1 VFSLTARILV
11 LHGLLRNSNRNSSDI
26 HRNTMRM
33 KLVSLNLGVPREVT
47 WHGTTVSTGIFKQ
60 PVDGTIALRK
70 LNLDGDR
77 QADLSVHGG
86 KDKAVYCYPL
96 EHYEYWKKQLPG
108 HELPLGVFG
117 ENFTLDFGGDDVG
130 GASENPTSPE
140 NVIHI
145 GDRFS
150 IGSAEVVVTQPRLP
164 CYKLGIRFQMDDMVK
179 RFLASG
185 RSGFYLAVTREGEVG
200 AGDEMKPLSQDPN
213 AVPVSAI
220 TQLYIAKQYSDDNLQ
235 MLQRALGVAALPESW
250 KEYFRER
257 LQMVHGLQG

>member
-1 VFSLTARILV
+1 M
-11 LHGLLRNSNRNSSDI
+11 
-26 HRNTMRM
+26 MRM
-33 KLVSLNLGVPREVT
+33 KLVSLNVGLPREVT
-47 WHGTTVSTGIFKQ
+47 WHGMTVSTGIFKQ
-60 PVDGTIALRK
+60 PVNGRVALRQ

-86 KDKAVYCYPL
+86 KYKAVYCYPL
-96 EHYEYWKKQLPG
+96 QHYEYWKKELPG

-117 ENFTLDFGGDDVG
+117 ENFTMDFGPKDVPPRSNDP
-130 GASENPTSPE
+130 ASPE
-140 NVIHI
+140 DTIHI

-150 IGSAEVVVTQPRLP
+150 VGSAEVVVTQPRLP

-185 RSGFYLAVTREGEVG
+185 RSGFYLAVTREGEVEV
-200 AGDEMKPLSQDPN
+200 GDEMTPLSQDPN

-220 TQLYIAKQYSDDNLQ
+220 TKLYIAKSYSAEDLI
-235 MLQRALGVAALPESW
+235 LTRRALAIAALPESW

-257 LQMVHGLQG
+257 LQQASA